1 MGWFGDH
8 FTGLLDSLGGIGE
21 TIYDIFAQEK
31 TWEREDTAVQRRVR
45 DLEAAGLSPLLAAGS
60 AANTGSPLSVNVPQ
74 IGTMIGNAGKRSA
87 EIAELKK
94 QQEEADAII
103 QAKRLESEQMEYQ
116 LAPWRILSNAHSDV
130 WGDNINMTRA
140 NWLMQGAEAANK
152 TALAEADRARSL
164 ADSADIDARERAW
177 NLYVAQKE
185 GIRTN
190 LPSGLL
196 GQGIGLGEGVAKQTE
211 GIRNAIKRYWDEHY
225 GGWLPDSDYPKGGK

>member
-8 FTGLLDSLGGIGE
+8 FTGLVDSLGGIGE
-21 TIYDIFAQEK
+21 TIYDIFAQNK
-31 TWEREDTAVQRRVR
+31 TWEREDTAVQRRVK

-60 AANTGSPLSVNVPQ
+60 AANTGSPISVNAPQ

-116 LAPWRILSNAHSDV
+116 LAPWRILSQAHSDA
-130 WGDNINMTRA
+130 WGDNLNMTRA
-140 NWLMQGAEAANK
+140 NWLMQNAEAANK
-152 TALAEADRARSL
+152 SALAEADRARSL
-164 ADSADIDARERAW
+164 ADSAEVDARERAW
-177 NLYVAQKE
+177 NLALAQEE

-196 GQGIGLGEGVAKQTE
+196 GQGVGAGELGRRIFDAIG
-211 GIRNAIKRYWDEHY
+211 NYWDNRK
-225 GGWLPDSDYPKGGK
+225 KGGK